1 MTDKPDILLISID
14 TLRADHV
21 SCYGY
26 DRPTTPNLDAL
37 ARDGTRFSHAY
48 SPAGWTPPAHA
59 SMLTGLFPSQHGA
72 VDENRLHDGVTTL
85 AQILASAGY
94 GTLGAVNNSQV
105 GELVGLD
112 RGHESFHEV
121 WKGHGSKSIVK
132 RGAHFALRKLRRL
145 SGREDKGAGTTNRIV
160 TDWWTGRVGSDAPSY
175 TFIHYIEPHN
185 PIQPPRAFRRR
196 FATPGSAEIDQR
208 KMTLVLDNPL
218 VCFADDM
225 ELNDDEV
232 RHLVA
237 LYDAEI
243 AYIDSRL
250 GELFSLLKR
259 QRTYD
264 DTLIIVTADHGEH
277 FGEHGMYSHVASLYE
292 PVIHVPLVVKWPAG
306 IDGPGVCDSLVQL
319 TDIVPT
325 VLDVTGL
332 RAPEQDRLFGK
343 SLVDRGEGVGH
354 EFIAAEWEGRIPF
367 FLRRTLGES
376 RAAEKVGVFKEP
388 FTMIREGRYKY
399 IARSGG
405 RNELYDLETDPTESN
420 NLVPEEPSIAEA
432 LGRKL
437 DDWKESAAAHAPE
450 KVEYTMDAEV
460 RRHLEKLG
468 YL

>member
-1 MTDKPDILLISID
+1 MNNKRDVLLISID

-26 DRPTTPNLDAL
+26 DRPTTPSLDAL
-37 ARDGTRFSHAY
+37 ACDGTRFSHAY

-59 SMLTGLFPSQHGA
+59 SMLTGLFPTQHGA
-72 VDENRLHDGVTTL
+72 VDENRLHEGVTTL
-85 AQILASAGY
+85 AQILSSAGY
-94 GTLGAVNNSQV
+94 GTLGVVNNSQV
-105 GELVGLD
+105 GALVGLD

-132 RGAHFALRKLRRL
+132 RGTHFALRKLREL
-145 SGREDKGAGTTNRIV
+145 SGQEDKGANATNRIV
-160 TDWWTGRVGSDAPSY
+160 TDWWTRRVGIDAPSY

-185 PIQPPRAFRRR
+185 PIRPPRAFRRR
-196 FATPGSAEIDQR
+196 FAASTGSEVDQK
-208 KMTLVLDNPL
+208 KMSLVLDNPL

-225 ELNDDEV
+225 ELNAAEV

-243 AYIDSRL
+243 AYIDSKL
-250 GELFSLLKR
+250 GELFALLKR
-259 QRTYD
+259 QGTYD

-292 PVIHVPLVVKWPAG
+292 PVIHVPLIVKWPAG
-306 IDGPGVCDSLVQL
+306 IDGTGVRDELVQL

-325 VLDVTGL
+325 VLDVVGL
-332 RAPEQDRLFGK
+332 RAPEHDKLFGK
-343 SLVDRGEGVGH
+343 SLVDRGAGVGH

-367 FLRRTLGES
+367 FLRRTLGDS

-388 FTMIREGRYKY
+388 FMIIREGRYKY
-399 IARSGG
+399 IARSDD
-405 RNELYDLETDPTESN
+405 RNELYDLETDPGESN
-420 NLVPEEPSIAEA
+420 NLVSEEPTIADA
-432 LGRKL
+432 LRQKL

-460 RRHLEKLG
+460 RQHLEKLG